1 MAANIRY
8 ARNGDVRLAYRV
20 ASDGEPDILVTFG
33 WVGSMESP
41 WWDDPANA
49 RWMERLFSLGRVI
62 LWDKRGTGLSD
73 RVAPD
78 DLPTLEE
85 RMDDLRAVMDAAGS
99 ERAVLLGMSEG
110 TVLSSLFAATY
121 PERTEALAL
130 YGGAPRW
137 VEGEDYPYAPS
148 AEEAQRFAREICDA
162 WGDNAWLLKLWAP
175 SIADEPGA
183 HARWNEM
190 LVHGASPAA
199 AEAWLRMTY
208 ATDIRAALPA
218 IDVPTV
224 VLHRV
229 DDGILPVANG
239 RELGRGIR
247 GARFVELPG
256 ADHLWWAGPTGGQ
269 DILDEV
275 ESLLG
280 RAPAAREPERVL
292 ATVMFTDI
300 VDSTRKAAEL
310 GDSRW
315 RDLVATH
322 DRVVRG
328 QLERHRG
335 KEVKTLGDGFLATFD
350 GPGRAIRC
358 ARAAQA
364 EVARL
369 GLEMRAGLHTG
380 ELEVIDSDIGGIAV
394 NIGSRVGAL
403 AGPGEVLVSS
413 TVKDLVAGSGIDFED
428 HGSHELKG
436 VPGEWRLFA
445 VGSGA

>member
-1 MAANIRY
+1 MHRA
-8 ARNGDVRLAYRV
+8 GDA
-20 ASDGEPDILVTFG
+20 
-33 WVGSMESP
+33 
-41 WWDDPANA
+41 
-49 RWMERLFSLGRVI
+49 
-62 LWDKRGTGLSD
+62 
-73 RVAPD
+73 
-78 DLPTLEE
+78 
-85 RMDDLRAVMDAAGS
+85 
-99 ERAVLLGMSEG
+99 
-110 TVLSSLFAATY
+110 
-121 PERTEALAL
+121 
-130 YGGAPRW
+130 
-137 VEGEDYPYAPS
+137 
-148 AEEAQRFAREICDA
+148 
-162 WGDNAWLLKLWAP
+162 
-175 SIADEPGA
+175 
-183 HARWNEM
+183 
-190 LVHGASPAA
+190 
-199 AEAWLRMTY
+199 
-208 ATDIRAALPA
+208 
-218 IDVPTV
+218 
-224 VLHRV
+224 
-229 DDGILPVANG
+229 ILPVANG

-280 RAPAAREPERVL
+280 RTPAAREPERVL

-310 GDSRW
+310 GDRRW
-315 RDLVATH
+315 RDLVASH

-350 GPGRAIRC
+350 GPGRAISC

-380 ELEVIDSDIGGIAV
+380 ECEVLDSDIGGIAV
-394 NIGSRVGAL
+394 HIGSRVGAL

-413 TVKDLVAGSGIDFED
+413 TVKDLVAGSGIEFED

-436 VPGEWRLFA
+436 VPGEWQLFA
-445 VGSGA
+445 VGSAA

>member
-148 AEEAQRFAREICDA
+148 AEESERFAREICDA

-199 AEAWLRMTY
+199 AEAWLRM
-208 ATDIRAALPA
+208 ADGTDIRAALPA

-239 RELGRGIR
+239 RELG
-247 GARFVELPG
+247 ARDPRRPL
-256 ADHLWWAGPTGGQ
+256 
-269 DILDEV
+269 
-275 ESLLG
+275 
-280 RAPAAREPERVL
+280 RRAARRRSP
-292 ATVMFTDI
+292 
-300 VDSTRKAAEL
+300 
-310 GDSRW
+310 
-315 RDLVATH
+315 LVGGPDGGTGH
-322 DRVVRG
+322 PGRGRVVARARPRG
-328 QLERHRG
+328 PRARAGAGHRDVHRHRR
-335 KEVKTLGDGFLATFD
+335 LHAQ
-350 GPGRAIRC
+350 GR
-358 ARAAQA
+358 
-364 EVARL
+364 
-369 GLEMRAGLHTG
+369 RAGRQPLARP
-380 ELEVIDSDIGGIAV
+380 GGH
-394 NIGSRVGAL
+394 
-403 AGPGEVLVSS
+403 P
-413 TVKDLVAGSGIDFED
+413 
-428 HGSHELKG
+428 
-436 VPGEWRLFA
+436 
-445 VGSGA
+445 